1 MKRIKTV
8 NGYAIYQA
16 VTARDEENYGCQIGS
31 YNLYLSSDIKDYG
44 LSYSSPMFDNI
55 DSLASAIELAN
66 GSNYAQAEAL
76 AWELSDSTCQD
87 MDLTLEIERRL
98 DAGETVEAIREAYDT
113 EEQRFVDPSTP
124 EEPEREEIPYLQ
136 ILEERIASLNA
147 RIDDC
152 RDDDERIALY
162 QTREDLEEELR
173 FAWAEL
179 EEEASKPAD
188 LWTVDAFLHECE
200 ELCRNPF
207 GYDFNRMP
215 AGTCNGHEVQ
225 PYPRSLAA
233 IIVDGGIVNM
243 GVINERYPRGSVGFF
258 VNNKGMTGIEYVRYL
273 LEK

>member
-1 MKRIKTV
+1 MREYEVWMMDRETKDPTGILMISANSEAEAERKAEELRPGEAVAACEWTGASDGEEDES
-8 NGYAIYQA
+8 NG
-16 VTARDEENYGCQIGS
+16 
-31 YNLYLSSDIKDYG
+31 
-44 LSYSSPMFDNI
+44 M
-55 DSLASAIELAN
+55 
-66 GSNYAQAEAL
+66 SNFAQAEAL
-76 AWELSDSTCQD
+76 AWEISDSTCQD

-124 EEPEREEIPYLQ
+124 EEPERDEIPYPQ

-147 RIDDC
+147 RIADC

-179 EEEASKPAD
+179 EEEAEKPAD
-188 LWTVDAFLHECE
+188 LWTVDAFLAECE
-200 ELCRNPF
+200 ELCRNPYS
-207 GYDFNRMP
+207 YDFARMP
-215 AGTCNGHEVQ
+215 AGTCNGHEVRG
-225 PYPRSLAA
+225 YPRSLAA
-233 IIVDGGIVNM
+233 VLVDGGVVNM

-258 VNNKGMTGIEYVRYL
+258 VNNKGMTGLEYVRYL